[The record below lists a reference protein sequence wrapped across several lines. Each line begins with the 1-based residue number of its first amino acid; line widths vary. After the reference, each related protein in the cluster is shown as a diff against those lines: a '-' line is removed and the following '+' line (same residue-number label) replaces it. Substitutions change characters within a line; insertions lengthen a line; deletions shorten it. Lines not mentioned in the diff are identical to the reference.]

1 MVQQSRDA
9 DGSVSVT
16 HSEDSSQMSSS
27 FSARNLTVLFI
38 SLLLDLVAF
47 TVILPLLPSLLD
59 YYGSHDSEV
68 PDVMLWLVMCVSL
81 HVHCKRAVNS
91 GTHLLFMSHCIS
103 TKLFKVQSVWYEVL
117 FKADVSIL

>member
-81 HVHCKRAVNS
+81 HVHC
-91 GTHLLFMSHCIS
+91 
-103 TKLFKVQSVWYEVL
+103 EV
-117 FKADVSIL
+117 SW